1 MFAINYAFQ
10 DRTNKF
16 KYMDCSDGSTY
27 KNNLLQM
34 KQKYLREFG
43 DVENKPVMVN
53 ILLGQFYDGCA
64 IFKKR
69 YSVFWPLNIIILNLP
84 PSYRIKLGIG
94 MFLISVFTARMK
106 SNAEDFFLRSL
117 YVGELLKR

>member
-1 MFAINYAFQ
+1 
-10 DRTNKF
+10 
-16 KYMDCSDGSTY
+16 MDCSDGSTY

-34 KQKYLREFG
+34 EQKYIRKFG

-69 YSVFWPLNIIILNLP
+69 YSIL
-84 PSYRIKLGIG
+84 YFGR
-94 MFLISVFTARMK
+94 LI
-106 SNAEDFFLRSL
+106 LL
-117 YVGELLKR
+117 Y